1 MASRFPSEWRTSDFY
16 AELGVAADATTDEVT
31 RRYRAL
37 AKQLHPDVRPD
48 DPAASARFARISSAN
63 EVLAD
68 PARRREYDVYRRA
81 LLGDAA
87 GVREPRFRTSA
98 ASPSGSAAA
107 SDLAP
112 EAPAPGPVRATG
124 GLFGFVGELAGNH
137 PFALGLVVLMLLI
150 VIVTGLSGATHHSD
164 GGDTQQPVTSTF
176 SPGGPVYRIIPGTV
190 TALDTGSV
198 TVRFTLDGQ
207 PRTASLADPAA
218 TSRTVGESVSVLFSD
233 QLNEAV
239 GLLGTAATPN
249 R

>member
-1 MASRFPSEWRTSDFY
+1 MASRFPSEWRAVDYY
-16 AELGVAADATTDEVT
+16 AELGVAKDATSDDVS

-37 AKQLHPDVRPD
+37 AKQLHPDVRPG
-48 DPAASARFARISSAN
+48 DPSASARFARVSSAH
-63 EVLAD
+63 EVLSD
-68 PARRREYDVYRRA
+68 PARRRDYDVYRRA
-81 LLGDAA
+81 LVGDGPRAS
-87 GVREPRFRTSA
+87 EPRFRTSA
-98 ASPSGSAAA
+98 ASSSTAAA
-107 SDLAP
+107 SSDLAP
-112 EAPAPGPVRATG
+112 EPPPPPPVRATG
-124 GLFGFVGELAGNH
+124 GLFGFFGEFAGNH
-137 PFALGLVVLMLLI
+137 PFALGLIVLMLLI

-164 GGDTQQPVTSTF
+164 GTGSPQPVTSTF

-233 QLNEAV
+233 QQNEAV
-239 GLLGTAATPN
+239 GLLGTAAAPN

>member
-1 MASRFPSEWRTSDFY
+1 MASRFPSEWRTVDYY
-16 AELGVAADATTDEVT
+16 AELGVATDATFDVVT
-31 RRYRAL
+31 RHYRAL

-48 DPAASARFARISSAN
+48 DPTASARFARVSAAH
-63 EVLAD
+63 EVLSD
-68 PARRREYDVYRRA
+68 PARRRDYDVYRRA

-87 GVREPRFRTSA
+87 GPREPRFRTPA
-98 ASPSGSAAA
+98 ASSSSSAAA

-112 EAPAPGPVRATG
+112 RAPPPPVRATG
-124 GLFGFVGELAGNH
+124 GLFGFVGEFAGHH
-137 PFALGLVVLMLLI
+137 PFALGIVVLMLLI

-164 GGDTQQPVTSTF
+164 GGDSRQPVTSTF

-190 TALDTGSV
+190 TAVDTGSV

-218 TSRTVGESVSVLFSD
+218 TSRAVGESVSVLFSD
-233 QLNEAV
+233 QQNEAV
-239 GLLGTAATPN
+239 GLLGTAAMPN